1 MPSRRILSNKELAP
15 IQKNAVNPFD
25 SFNSDT
31 VNLLTRIVSGGSD
44 VVVKGL
50 DVVSTKI
57 SQYSDSANLIKP
69 FNNEEEFH
77 NQWTSEN
84 VLWKDNGLNFVLP
97 SGQNYGLSY
106 AECKL
111 LTEDYEY
118 LFSGQSNVVRDFS
131 VSFELMS
138 GAPKC
143 IVACINESNF
153 VIDHPVG
160 NTIDGKGT
168 QYSVKISRNLI
179 NDNRKRGLTL
189 RLGVVFDPADP
200 YTKVNT
206 LVENENSSYK
216 TFCIIKNI
224 SCNLIEDITTTLAN
238 TVQPVNGVYANS
250 GIHMTNTL
258 KVTPGVAIKDDV
270 MLQSF
275 AKTYFDK
282 NTTISLK
289 VDEDSSWIKGKAYT
303 KNDFLGTQYAFQMNG
318 TSDASESIA
327 KKICYFDADGY
338 LKVRL
343 NDTVVT
349 GLIDDYQFNPEI
361 DTLLTLDRYT
371 DEKDINGF
379 YVFRSSTAQD
389 RGYFGGRN
397 VIFVYNDGDKDYVV
411 GRIQA
416 PIVSNKV
423 DPFYVSLNPALL
435 PQSFNDRVA
444 DGTISN
450 HVKAYLTAGP
460 IKVSG
465 DPKDYNTECVKW
477 AYVVLYYSYFKNP
490 KPNISYIGLL
500 DESDLNDVKYREDY
514 LVLAKVRF
522 VDCHTVD
529 IITYVERQTNALPT
543 ANTINYYETCQY
555 PEIWNGDVPA
565 TVTDAINALVQ
576 ISKENDI
583 LAKLKH
589 DAYKEVDSTYRLSK
603 LDSNSNVPKTPIIAI
618 NEDNHLERR
627 IRHTNT
633 QIVISDINS
642 DSKIVDELSVG
653 DIFLLNTKLNLY
665 LNTSKTWAFDSELKN
680 FGPYDYA
687 NSIFTK
693 KYISF
698 NETAPYQFIDKQDGS
713 KITAVDFGYDED
725 AYLYPTAPSLK
736 KEDGVFVDT
745 DDGSKLDSYILSYDT
760 PFSLVTSA
768 IFKDTFNTVDTNNTL
783 EIILKSLGATVNGEI
798 LDSSSVNVLSQH
810 SFVVGTTEQ
819 YNQSVE
825 KLGLLLG
832 AIVNGETDD
841 NSLSDI
847 LGGYS
852 FELPRHNSI
861 LLRLLIIKLGG
872 KFKTYNDNAKYNYL
886 SMLANLAT
894 NTSTYSIFD
903 NLEERSERVHIV
915 KDMILKFGGYI
926 EELNSDGVL
935 TKYRSDSGIISNI
948 FSDIT
953 YNIDNDPNTVID
965 VVIERLSD
973 WYQQLVYSKVPTDMN
988 SNENHFSYLKFR
1000 GELLT
1005 SKKLIHE
1012 LEKNVADASVTPD
1025 NVAIFDNA
1033 DGKLGDSNIKAST
1046 IITRPAN
1053 VNDSKEGD
1061 IPQFLAVDTTN
1072 STRVIA
1078 TTNISTDKL
1087 KDTLSKVE
1095 MPNTREN
1102 NLVTFANNSGK
1113 LQDSGMHISKIPF
1126 AQESATENQLIK
1138 FGNKTASGQ
1147 RQINNSSISETRL
1160 ENQLNKIPTIT
1171 HKDKVAIFV
1180 DNKGTIGESDR
1191 TVDDFINQPDVVH
1204 KTTTEGFNGAPSLET
1219 INDELS
1225 GDKGWSGNH
1234 YFSKVINGTAFSAR
1248 WADLAEYYKVPSGV
1262 TYPVGTLVKFGNKYY
1277 NTNNVEVT
1285 DSKAEIVICNAGDE
1299 CNAVISSSGSNGT
1312 AALILNDKES
1322 EGSQLIALSGRVKIR
1337 VRGTIKKFDY
1347 LTLSETY
1354 KGVAV
1359 AVSDTNTQKV
1369 IGRALQSHNPTDPN
1383 GEGLILCVSSF
1394 TLTGN
1399 KQNFKPNKN
1408 ITVNDIAMFQDE
1420 NGTIANTGISKTS
1433 IILRKRGGEVDSTD
1447 PSDGYDTTKNYIPEF
1462 AEVNGDGNR
1471 LIKNSGIE
1479 TQRLVKLVNAIP
1491 VTSDVNNV
1499 VIFDNFE
1506 GRMKDSGVDI
1516 INVASVSDPA
1526 NMPQDVIVKF
1536 GSVTANGA
1544 RDLLPVKY
1552 NNENLSE
1559 TILDTLISKI
1569 PTSSVPGAVVVFGD
1583 NVGSL
1588 VDSTKTIDDIESNMV
1603 HKKED
1608 EGFNGSPSMD
1618 HIIPDGQP
1626 GSLSGDKGWSGN
1638 HYFKNTIHGTVLKT
1652 QYGDLA
1658 EWYTT
1663 DLPNDSEYALGTLV
1677 RFGGD
1682 EEITIASEGEVNGV
1696 ISSEAQAGL
1705 QLGNNF
1711 KPEGKV
1717 SQLVALEGKVRIR
1730 VIGSVNKFDYL
1741 TLSSIPGIAIATSDC
1756 RNKKIIARAL
1766 ESSTD
1771 IREKMVLSVT
1781 KFDI

>member
-31 VNLLTRIVSGGSD
+31 VNLLTRIVSGGAD
-44 VVVKGL
+44 TIVKGL
-50 DVVSTKI
+50 DVVSTKL

-69 FNNEEEFH
+69 FNNEEEFY
-77 NQWTSEN
+77 NQWNSEN

-97 SGQNYGLSY
+97 SGKNYGLSY
-106 AECKL
+106 AECRL

-118 LFSGQSNVVRDFS
+118 LFSGQSNVVRDFNI
-131 VSFELMS
+131 SFELMS
-138 GAPKC
+138 GAPKS
-143 IVACINESNF
+143 IVVCINESNF
-153 VIDHPVG
+153 VIDHPVS
-160 NTIDGKGT
+160 NTVNDKGT
-168 QYSVKISRNLI
+168 QYSIKISRNLI
-179 NDNRKRGLTL
+179 NDNRTRGLTL
-189 RLGVVFDPADP
+189 RFGVVFDAADP
-200 YTKVNT
+200 YTKINS
-206 LVENENSSYK
+206 LVENENSSFK
-216 TFCIIKNI
+216 TFCIVKNI

-258 KVTPGVAIKDDV
+258 KVTPGIAIKDDV

-289 VDEDSSWIKGKAYT
+289 VDDDTSWIKGKAYT
-303 KNDFLGTQYAFQMNG
+303 KNDFLGTQHAYQMNG
-318 TSDASESIA
+318 TSDVTENVA
-327 KKICYFDADGY
+327 KKICYFDPEGY

-343 NDTVVT
+343 NDTIST
-349 GLIDDYQFNPEI
+349 GLIDDYEFNPEI
-361 DTLLTLDRYT
+361 DTLLTLDRYI

-379 YVFRSSTAQD
+379 YIFRSSTSQD

-397 VIFVYNDGDKDYVV
+397 VIFVYNDNGKDYVV
-411 GRIQA
+411 GRVQA
-416 PIVSNKV
+416 PIVSNQI

-435 PQSFNDRVA
+435 PQSFNIRVA

-450 HVKAYLTAGP
+450 YVKAYLTAGP

-465 DPKDYNTECVKW
+465 NPKEYNTECVKW

-522 VDCHTVD
+522 IDCHTVD
-529 IITYVERQTNALPT
+529 IITYDERQTNALPT

-555 PEIWNGDVPA
+555 PEIWNGDVPV

-589 DAYKEVDSTYRLSK
+589 DAYKEIDSAYRLSK
-603 LDSNSNVPKTPIIAI
+603 TGSNSNIPKTPIITI

-627 IRHTNT
+627 IRHTNI
-633 QIVISDINS
+633 QIVISDINT

-653 DIFLLNTKLNLY
+653 DIFTLNDKLNLY
-665 LNTSKTWAFDSELKN
+665 LNETRTWAFDPELKN

-693 KYISF
+693 KYVSF
-698 NETAPYQFIDKQDGS
+698 NETAPYQFIDKQDGT
-713 KITAVDFGYDED
+713 KIAVVDFGYDED

-736 KEDGVFVDT
+736 KENGVFTDT

-760 PFSLVTSA
+760 PFTLVNST
-768 IFKDTFNTVDTNNTL
+768 IFRDTVFSNVNSNSTL
-783 EIILKSLGATVNGEI
+783 ETILKTLGATVNGKI
-798 LDSSSVNVLSQH
+798 LDSSAVNVLSQH
-810 SFVVGTTEQ
+810 SFTIGTTEE
-819 YNQSVE
+819 YNESVE

-832 AIVNGETDD
+832 AIVNGNTDD

-852 FELPRHNSI
+852 FELPQHNST
-861 LLRLLIIKLGG
+861 LLKLLIIKLGG
-872 KFKTYNDNAKYNYL
+872 KYQTTDISDKYNYL
-886 SMLANLAT
+886 SILANLST
-894 NTSTYSIFD
+894 NSSTYSIFD
-903 NLEERSERVHIV
+903 NLDENPERVHIV

-926 EELNSDGVL
+926 EETNSDGVT
-935 TKYRSDSGIISNI
+935 TKYRSDSRIISNI

-953 YNIDNDPNTVID
+953 YNINNDPNTVID
-965 VVIERLSD
+965 VVLGRLTD
-973 WYQQLVYSKVPTDMN
+973 WYQKLVYSKVPSDMN

-1012 LEKNVADASVTPD
+1012 LEKNVADASVTAD
-1025 NVAIFDNA
+1025 NVAIFDNT

-1053 VNDSKEGD
+1053 KDDSKEGY
-1061 IPQFLAVDTTN
+1061 IPQFLAVDITN

-1078 TTNISTDKL
+1078 TTDISTDKL

-1095 MPNTREN
+1095 MPVTTQN
-1102 NLVTFANNSGK
+1102 NIITFADDTGK
-1113 LQDSGMHISKIPF
+1113 LKDSGVHITKTPYVVAKSTT
-1126 AQESATENQLIK
+1126 SNQIVM
-1138 FGNKTASGQ
+1138 FGGETTSGQ
-1147 RQINNSSISETRL
+1147 KEIKNSKVNETRL
-1160 ENQLNKIPTIT
+1160 ENQLNKIPVKSTAGN
-1171 HKDKVAIFV
+1171 VAIFV
-1180 DNKGTIGESDR
+1180 DDMGTIEDSER
-1191 TVDDFINQPDVVH
+1191 TVNDFITQPEVVH
-1204 KTTTEGFNGAPSLET
+1204 KKEIEGFTNKSVKIEN

-1234 YFSKVINGTAFSAR
+1234 YFKNTINGTAFSSK
-1248 WADLAEYYKVPSGV
+1248 WGDLAEYYKVPSGV
-1262 TYPVGTLVKFGNKYY
+1262 TYDVGTLVKFGNKYI
-1277 NTNNVEVT
+1277 NSNNIEVT
-1285 DSKAEIVICNAGDE
+1285 DSKAEIVICNPGDE
-1299 CNAVISSSGSNGT
+1299 CNAVISSSGTNGT
-1312 AALILNDKES
+1312 AAVILNEKES
-1322 EGSQLIALSGRVKIR
+1322 NGSQLIALSGRVKIK
-1337 VRGTIKKFDY
+1337 VRGTINKFDY

-1354 KGVAV
+1354 KGTAV
-1359 AVSDTNTQKV
+1359 AVSDTNSQKV

-1462 AEVNGDGNR
+1462 AEVNSDGNR

-1479 TQRLVKLVNAIP
+1479 TNRLVKLVNAIP
-1491 VTSDVNNV
+1491 ESSVENHVVT
-1499 VIFDNFE
+1499 FKNFE
-1506 GRMKDSGVDI
+1506 GTMKDSGVDI
-1516 INVASVSDPA
+1516 VNVATVSDPK
-1526 NMPQDVIVKF
+1526 NMPENVIVKF
-1536 GSVTANGA
+1536 GNSTEKNT
-1544 RDLLPVKY
+1544 RNLLPVQY
-1552 NNENLSE
+1552 NGKNLSE

-1569 PTSSVPGAVVVFGD
+1569 PTESTPGAVVTFK
-1583 NVGSL
+1583 
-1588 VDSTKTIDDIESNMV
+1588 DSDGTIIDTGYTIQKIESNMV
-1603 HKKED
+1603 HKKET
-1608 EGFNGSPSMD
+1608 EGFSGAPSLD
-1618 HIIPDGQP
+1618 NINDE
-1626 GSLSGDKGWSGN
+1626 LSGDKGWSGN
-1638 HYFKNTIHGTVLKT
+1638 HYFKNTIHGTVLRT

-1677 RFGGD
+1677 RFGGT
-1682 EEITIASEGEVNGV
+1682 EEITIASDGEVNGV
-1696 ISSEAQAGL
+1696 ISSESQAGC
-1705 QLGNNF
+1705 QIGSNF
-1711 KPEGKV
+1711 KSKVKV

-1730 VIGSVNKFDYL
+1730 VIGKVNKFDYL
-1741 TLSSIPGIAIATSDC
+1741 TISSIPGIAIATSDC
-1756 RNKKIIARAL
+1756 KNKKIIARAL
-1766 ESSTD
+1766 ESSND
-1771 IREKMVLSVT
+1771 IREKMILSVT

>member
-31 VNLLTRIVSGGSD
+31 VNLLTRIVSGGAD

-57 SQYSDSANLIKP
+57 SEYSDSANLIKP
-69 FNNEEEFH
+69 FNTEDEFKT
-77 NQWTSEN
+77 QWTSEN

-97 SGQNYGLSY
+97 SGKNYGLSY
-106 AECKL
+106 IECKL

-118 LFSGQSNVVRDFS
+118 LFSGTSNVVRDFS

-138 GAPKC
+138 GTPKS

-160 NTIDGKGT
+160 NAIDGKGN
-168 QYSVKISRNLI
+168 QYTIKISRNLI
-179 NDNRKRGLTL
+179 NDNRTRGLTL
-189 RLGVVFDPADP
+189 RLGVVFDSADP
-200 YTKVNT
+200 YTTINS

-224 SCNLIEDITTTLAN
+224 SCNLIEDVTTTLAN

-250 GIHMTNTL
+250 GIHMTNRL
-258 KVTPGVAIKDDV
+258 KVSPGVAIKDDV

-282 NTTISLK
+282 NTTITLK
-289 VDEDSSWIKGKAYT
+289 VDDDNSWIKGKAYN
-303 KNDFLGTQYAFQMNG
+303 KNDFLGTQYAYQMNG

-327 KKICYFDADGY
+327 KKICYFDSEGY

-349 GLIDDYQFNPEI
+349 GLIDDYEFNPEI
-361 DTLLTLDRYT
+361 DTLLTLDRYQ

-379 YVFRSSTAQD
+379 YVFRSSRVQS

-397 VIFVYNDGDKDYVV
+397 VVFVYNDGEKDYVV
-411 GRIQA
+411 GRVQA
-416 PIVSNKV
+416 PIVSNQV

-435 PQSFNDRVA
+435 PQSFNNRVA
-444 DGTISN
+444 DGTISSY
-450 HVKAYLTAGP
+450 VKAYLTAGP

-465 DPKDYNTECVKW
+465 DPAEYNSECVKW

-490 KPNISYIGLL
+490 KPNISYIGLI
-500 DESDLNDVKYREDY
+500 DESDLHDVKYREDY

-529 IITYVERQTNALPT
+529 IITYDERQTNALPT

-555 PEIWNGDVPA
+555 PEIWNGDVPS

-589 DAYKEVDSTYRLSK
+589 DAYKEVDSSYRLSK
-603 LDSNSNVPKTPIIAI
+603 VDSDSSIQKTPIVTI

-627 IRHTNT
+627 IRHTANE
-633 QIVISDINS
+633 IVVTEVDSS
-642 DSKIVDELSVG
+642 SKIIDSVSIG
-653 DIFLLNTKLNLY
+653 DIFTLNTRLNLY
-665 LNTSKTWAFDSELKN
+665 LNSTNDWAFDAQLKN
-680 FGPYDYA
+680 FGPYDYI
-687 NSIFTK
+687 NGIFTK

-698 NETAPYQFIDKQDGS
+698 NEVPPYQFIDKQDGS
-713 KITAVDFGYDED
+713 KILVTDFGYDD
-725 AYLYPTAPSLK
+725 FAYLYPTAPSTK
-736 KEDGVFVDT
+736 KENGTFVDT

-760 PFSLVTSA
+760 PFTLVSSTIFRDTVFNNVNSTS
-768 IFKDTFNTVDTNNTL
+768 TL
-783 EIILKSLGATVNGEI
+783 ETILKTLGATVNGEI
-798 LDSSSVNVLSQH
+798 LDSSATNILSQQT
-810 SFVVGTTEQ
+810 FTLGNVTQ
-819 YNQSVE
+819 NNAAIE

-832 AIVNGETDD
+832 CIVNGSSDS

-852 FELPRHNSI
+852 FNLPANNDQLI
-861 LLRLLIIKLGG
+861 KLLIVKLGG
-872 KFKTYNDNAKYNYL
+872 KYQTSNISDKYNYL
-886 SMLANLAT
+886 SILANLST
-894 NTSTYSIFD
+894 NSSTYSIFAEL
-903 NLEERSERVHIV
+903 NENSERIHIV
-915 KDMILKFGGYI
+915 KDMILKFGGYV
-926 EELNSDGVL
+926 EERNSDGV
-935 TKYRSDSGIISNI
+935 TNKYRSDSGIISNI
-948 FSDIT
+948 LSDIT
-953 YNIDNDPNTVID
+953 YNIDNNPDTVID
-965 VVIERLSD
+965 TLIERISD
-973 WYQQLVYSKVPTDMN
+973 WYQQSIYNKIPSDMN
-988 SNENHFSYLKFR
+988 SDENHFSYLKFR

-1005 SKKLIHE
+1005 SRKLIHE
-1012 LEKNVADASVTPD
+1012 LEKNVADSSVSPD
-1025 NVAIFDNA
+1025 NVAMFVDA

-1053 VNDSKEGD
+1053 INDSKEGD
-1061 IPQFLAVDTTN
+1061 IPQFLAVDTSN

-1095 MPNTREN
+1095 MPSTQEN
-1102 NLVTFANNSGK
+1102 NVAVFADNKGK
-1113 LQDSGMHISKIPF
+1113 LKDSGMHISKIPL
-1126 AQESATENQLIK
+1126 AETTATENQLIK
-1138 FGNKTASGQ
+1138 FGTTASTNQ
-1147 RQINNSSISETRL
+1147 RQINNSSISESRL
-1160 ENQLNKIPTIT
+1160 ETQLNKIPNASI
-1171 HKDKVAIFV
+1171 KDRVAIFT
-1180 DNKGTIGESDR
+1180 DSDGTIGYGEK
-1191 TVDDFINQPDVVH
+1191 TIEDFMEQPNVVH
-1204 KTTTEGFNGAPSLET
+1204 KTADEGFTNGVVGMDT
-1219 INDELS
+1219 ISDELS

-1234 YFSKVINGTAFSAR
+1234 YFKEVINGVAFSAK
-1248 WADLAEYYKVPSGV
+1248 WADLAEYYKVPAGV

-1277 NTNNVEVT
+1277 NSSNIEVI
-1285 DSKAEIVICNAGDE
+1285 DSQAEIVICNGGDE

-1322 EGSQLIALSGRVKIR
+1322 NGSQLIALSGRVKIR
-1337 VRGTIKKFDY
+1337 VRGTIRKFDY
-1347 LTLSETY
+1347 LTLSDTY

-1359 AVSDTNTQKV
+1359 AVSNPNSQKV
-1369 IGRALQSHNPTDPN
+1369 IGRALQAHNPSDPN
-1383 GEGLILCVSSF
+1383 GEGLILCVSTF

-1408 ITVNDIAMFQDE
+1408 ITVGDLAMFQDE
-1420 NGTIANTGISKTS
+1420 DGNIVNTGISKNS
-1433 IILRKRGGEVDSTD
+1433 IILRKRSGEVDSTD

-1462 AEVNGDGNR
+1462 AEVNVDGNR

-1479 TQRLVKLVNAIP
+1479 TSRLVKLVNAIP
-1491 VTSDVNNV
+1491 ATSNVNNV
-1499 VIFDNFE
+1499 VTFDNFE
-1506 GRMKDSGVDI
+1506 GKMKDSGLDI
-1516 INVASVSDPA
+1516 VNVASVSNPA
-1526 NMPQDVIVKF
+1526 AMPNNVIVKF
-1536 GSVTANGA
+1536 GSATANGS

-1559 TILDTLISKI
+1559 SILTNLISKI
-1569 PTSSVPGAVVVFGD
+1569 PTSSKPGAIVTFS
-1583 NVGSL
+1583 GS
-1588 VDSTKTIDDIESNMV
+1588 DGTMSNSGMTIQDVESNMV
-1603 HKKED
+1603 HKTGN
-1608 EGFNGSPSMD
+1608 EGFNGSPSFD
-1618 HIIPDGQP
+1618 NI
-1626 GSLSGDKGWSGN
+1626 SNELSGDKGWSGN
-1638 HYFKNTIHGTVLKT
+1638 HYFKNTINGTVLKT

-1663 DLPNDSEYALGTLV
+1663 DLPEDSEYTLGTLV
-1677 RFGGD
+1677 KFGGS
-1682 EEITIASEGEVNGV
+1682 EEITIASDDEVNGV

-1705 QLGNNF
+1705 QLGTNF

-1730 VIGSVNKFDYL
+1730 VIGKVNKFDYL

-1766 ESSTD
+1766 ESSND
-1771 IREKMVLSVT
+1771 VREKMIISVT